1 MVAEKH
7 RFIAA
12 RQNSKYNKMFIQM
25 KACTENYWK
34 QNAQQTKTNWTV
46 NCWLPS
52 FFYFL
57 GDPSCFL
64 DAVSVVSNQHPLLY
78 FTCFPPLSSI
88 FTSYPM
94 LMFQAFPTITTF
106 CSYFLS
112 IIPATMLF
120 SHEKQ
125 LSPPS
130 IITRSHVNYAFFPFF
145 FFPYNFLISN
155 WYKNICL
162 LTIFAFWCYIF
173 P

>member
-1 MVAEKH
+1 MVAEKQIYCCKAE
-7 RFIAA
+7 FKVQ
-12 RQNSKYNKMFIQM
+12 QNVHPDEGLYRELLKAKCTANKN
-25 KACTENYWK
+25 EL
-34 QNAQQTKTNWTV
+34 
-46 NCWLPS
+46 NCQLLVTF

-106 CSYFLS
+106 RSYFLS

-155 WYKNICL
+155 
-162 LTIFAFWCYIF
+162 
-173 P
+173 